1 MPQRLLSTISWTEK
15 RRRTRRV
22 RNEKWLRK
30 NSEPFSRQRF
40 RFVRETKA
48 MIQETRSARSKTEV
62 RNVAVANRDVRV
74 DHQQAVDA
82 GQQSAEQGDGG
93 RKGDNCGLGHCELFW
108 FCGQRW
114 LSRCFQTDLMYTT
127 YQNNA
132 FVCIAAF

>member
-1 MPQRLLSTISWTEK
+1 MPPRLLSTISWTEK

-30 NSEPFSRQRF
+30 NSEPFSRERF

-48 MIQETRSARSKTEV
+48 MIQETRSAKSKTEV
-62 RNVAVANRDVRV
+62 RNVAVANRDLRV

-93 RKGDNCGLGHCELFW
+93 RKGDNCGLGHCELSGFA
-108 FCGQRW
+108 GGDGHPVV
-114 LSRCFQTDLMYTT
+114 SRPT
-127 YQNNA
+127 Y
-132 FVCIAAF
+132 CIPHTRTMGLFA